1 MKTKNWYKGLTAT
14 AITLAMAGAAL
25 TVPAMAIDYDL
36 NYGNVFVEGTESW
49 QQDTA
54 GNQFHYVV
62 SNTTEGSYE
71 FVSGKYQHTTDDA
84 TVHITQGTIGQEQ
97 IINEEDTND
106 TVDEGAVL
114 EEVKG
119 NAQTGVA
126 VDSTVTISNGTTGD
140 DTDTGTAADGT
151 TGTTSGGGTEENTES
166 VDAVDVTI
174 SDVNVDID
182 AKKDFITV
190 EDGTTANITI
200 EHSTVQTEGSVVDIG
215 SGSDVTLNLNGETT
229 VDENGTEVDG
239 SNEFTSFNGITVDG
253 ADLTINHDGINN
265 FTGTD
270 ETVSENNRFEWTGIY
285 LTNGADVDIIG
296 ADADAELTISNYE
309 NNIAVNSQ
317 EETNLDISIGTVNL
331 TDASGD
337 KSGFSGNG
345 IFITHANGDFNL
357 SVSGT
362 QTGVDEN
369 GEKVFDTHFNAND
382 NDNGAGIYYA
392 VQAGAVNNSITVTNT
407 DFSVS
412 DNGWVGMYLET
423 SSGKNTY
430 TFDNSRVH
438 INSNGSNGITGQ
450 GNTNLVIKNESVVH
464 VDNNKGIGTN
474 NTNAWVE
481 GNSYFSVSNNNSHG
495 FTNGS
500 FDIFNSVADFNNN
513 TNRGLNISKASSGL
527 TSSQVIDSIVT
538 ANNNGQSGIYYQ
550 VGAQI
555 TDSAITALDNG
566 KNDGSTSHRAGIL
579 MYKDSVITDSTL
591 MVDGADVGIVLYDQT
606 GYSGVMK
613 VVGSSVL
620 AVNGNVWDFYDDWNS
635 NGYTGRDF
643 ITSGSLQADLDAMYG
658 YYILNDPSLEGKTGL
673 ELFLAIAAK
682 YNKGEGINAIVTG
695 APAGSVVAGSANDTQ
710 YTGPVNENGTL
721 LFRFDLNGEIDKGA
735 AMKNNGDGTYTFTY
749 TDPNTGKVVEYT
761 FRYNTDGEDLT
772 GTGNN
777 AYVWTPVTIINYDP
791 LNNDLSGSQI
801 GTAHDNG
808 NNTATDVTIFGTT
821 INLAE
826 KNMPSYDAKVDTD
839 VTTTTDA
846 NGATV
851 TTTTTT
857 TSTFGWW
864 VHVDE
869 NGHLQTVTPP
879 AKDASQEEWEK
890 FYSLLN
896 YQVTEETNLLDLC
909 GGDRALAES
918 ITVYGMWTTE
928 TEQTVVTTPAEP
940 EIPEPPYIPDYPEL
954 PDYDPPEVDIDDPD
968 VPLVEE
974 PEEPEEP
981 EQPTEEIDDEETP
994 LTPSIPDEV
1003 VDEII
1008 AEIEDEVTPLTS
1020 VPKTGAEMPAATAAL
1035 PAGVLALAVAALVR
1049 RTKRKN

>member
-71 FVSGKYQHTTDDA
+71 FVSGKYQHTADDT
-84 TVHITQGTIGQEQ
+84 TVHITQGTIDKEQ
-97 IINEEDTND
+97 IINKEDTND

-151 TGTTSGGGTEENTES
+151 TGTTSGGETEENTES

-174 SDVNVDID
+174 SDVNVDIN

-190 EDGTTANITI
+190 ENGTTANITI
-200 EHSTVQTEGSVVDIG
+200 EHSTVETEGSVVDIG

-285 LTNGADVDIIG
+285 LTNGADVNIIG

-317 EETNLDISIGTVNL
+317 KETNLDISIGTVNL
-331 TDASGD
+331 TNASGN
-337 KSGFSGNG
+337 STGFSGNG

-357 SVSGT
+357 SISGT

-392 VQAGAVNNSITVTNT
+392 VQAGAVNNSITVTNS
-407 DFSVS
+407 DFSAS
-412 DNGWVGMYLET
+412 DNGYVGMYLET
-423 SSGKNTY
+423 RFGKNIY
-430 TFDNSRVH
+430 TFNNSRVH

-450 GNTNLVIKNESVVH
+450 GNTNLVITNESVVH
-464 VDNNKGIGTN
+464 IDNNKGIGTN

-566 KNDGSTSHRAGIL
+566 DIGGSTSHRAGIL

-643 ITSGSLQADLDAMYG
+643 INSGSLQADLDAMYG

-673 ELFLAIAAK
+673 DLFLAIAAK

-695 APAGSVVAGSANDTQ
+695 APNGNLKPGDKNDTQ
-710 YTGPVNENGTL
+710 YTGPVNSEGTL
-721 LFRFDLNGEIDKGA
+721 LFCFDLSGDKNKGA
-735 AMKNNGDGTYTFTY
+735 ALTDNGDGTYTFRY
-749 TDPNTGKVVEYT
+749 TDPNNEEVVEYT
-761 FRYNTDGEDLT
+761 FRYNTD
-772 GTGNN
+772 
-777 AYVWTPVTIINYDP
+777 
-791 LNNDLSGSQI
+791 
-801 GTAHDNG
+801 
-808 NNTATDVTIFGTT
+808 
-821 INLAE
+821 
-826 KNMPSYDAKVDTD
+826 
-839 VTTTTDA
+839 
-846 NGATV
+846 
-851 TTTTTT
+851 
-857 TSTFGWW
+857 
-864 VHVDE
+864 
-869 NGHLQTVTPP
+869 
-879 AKDASQEEWEK
+879 
-890 FYSLLN
+890 SL
-896 YQVTEETNLLDLC
+896 
-909 GGDRALAES
+909 
-918 ITVYGMWTTE
+918 
-928 TEQTVVTTPAEP
+928 
-940 EIPEPPYIPDYPEL
+940 
-954 PDYDPPEVDIDDPD
+954 
-968 VPLVEE
+968 
-974 PEEPEEP
+974 
-981 EQPTEEIDDEETP
+981 
-994 LTPSIPDEV
+994 
-1003 VDEII
+1003 
-1008 AEIEDEVTPLTS
+1008 
-1020 VPKTGAEMPAATAAL
+1020 
-1035 PAGVLALAVAALVR
+1035 
-1049 RTKRKN
+1049 